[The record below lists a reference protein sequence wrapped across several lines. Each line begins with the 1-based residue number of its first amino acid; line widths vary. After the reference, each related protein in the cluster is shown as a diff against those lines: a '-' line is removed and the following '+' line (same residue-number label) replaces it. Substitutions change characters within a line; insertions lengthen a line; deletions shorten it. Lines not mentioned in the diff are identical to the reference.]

1 MTNNR
6 TILITGVT
14 GNQGGAVAQAL
25 QGTGFHLRGLT
36 RKPDS
41 ERAAALARQG
51 VDIVKGDL
59 DDEATL
65 RRALAGAWGVF
76 GVQNAGEAGVEREE
90 AQGKRLATLAREAG
104 VEHYVYTSVGS
115 AHKRTGVPHFDNKWR
130 IEETVRGL
138 RFPSHVILRPVF
150 FMENLLAPFSL
161 QGSTLAWALGQGT
174 KLQMIAVDDIGW
186 FGARAFTDAAALNR
200 REIDLAGD
208 VRTMP
213 EAAEILTEALG
224 RPIAFAQTP
233 IEQVRQYS
241 KDMAL
246 MLRMVRARRL
256 QRRHRWPGTRVRPRA
271 HEAPRLGT
279 PPRATKWALN
289 DSRRARMKA
298 VRLLEYGGQLV
309 FNDVPTPTIA
319 RDEILVKI
327 KSTAVNHLDLVE
339 ASGTAR
345 QILPI
350 DLPWIPG
357 HEFSGVV
364 EQIGSDVA
372 ACAPGDAV
380 FGTTTGMGAYAEYLA
395 VKAAAIAR
403 KPSNL
408 SFEEAASVPVASQTA
423 WQGIFTHG
431 HLEKGQ
437 TILIHGGAGAV
448 GAYAVQ
454 LASHA
459 GATVI
464 ATASGD
470 DEAYLKS
477 IGASRVIDYREA
489 QFEKV
494 LREKVDVVFDLI
506 GGDTQKRSFLVL
518 KEGGHLVSATQPVS
532 QEETARHRVSG
543 VMMRLAPS
551 GDVLGRIARLLEE
564 GTIRPDVATV
574 YALQDA
580 AQAWKD
586 IAGNLPGVHGMSPSG
601 PGAARRRSH
610 GKIVLRVA

>member
-1 MTNNR
+1 
-6 TILITGVT
+6 
-14 GNQGGAVAQAL
+14 
-25 QGTGFHLRGLT
+25 
-36 RKPDS
+36 
-41 ERAAALARQG
+41 
-51 VDIVKGDL
+51 
-59 DDEATL
+59 
-65 RRALAGAWGVF
+65 
-76 GVQNAGEAGVEREE
+76 
-90 AQGKRLATLAREAG
+90 
-104 VEHYVYTSVGS
+104 
-115 AHKRTGVPHFDNKWR
+115 
-130 IEETVRGL
+130 
-138 RFPSHVILRPVF
+138 
-150 FMENLLAPFSL
+150 
-161 QGSTLAWALGQGT
+161 
-174 KLQMIAVDDIGW
+174 
-186 FGARAFTDAAALNR
+186 
-200 REIDLAGD
+200 
-208 VRTMP
+208 
-213 EAAEILTEALG
+213 
-224 RPIAFAQTP
+224 
-233 IEQVRQYS
+233 
-241 KDMAL
+241 
-246 MLRMVRARRL
+246 
-256 QRRHRWPGTRVRPRA
+256 
-271 HEAPRLGT
+271 
-279 PPRATKWALN
+279 
-289 DSRRARMKA
+289 MKA
-298 VRLLEYGGQLV
+298 VRLLEYGEQLV
-309 FNDVPTPTIA
+309 LSDVPTPTIA

-327 KSTAVNHLDLVE
+327 KSTAVNHLDLVK
-339 ASGTAR
+339 ASGAVR

-364 EQIGSDVA
+364 EQIGGDVA
-372 ACAPGDAV
+372 AFAPGDAV
-380 FGTTTGMGAYAEYLA
+380 FGTSGMGAYAEYLA
-395 VKAAAIAR
+395 AKPTAIAR

-408 SFEEAASVPVASQTA
+408 SFEEAASVPVAAQTA
-423 WQGIFTHG
+423 WQGLFTHG

-470 DEAYLKS
+470 DEAYLNS
-477 IGASRVIDYREA
+477 IGASRAIDYRKA

-518 KEGGHLVSATQPVS
+518 KEGGHLVAATQPVS

-543 VMMRLAPS
+543 AMMRLAPS
-551 GDVLGRIARLLEE
+551 ADGLGRIARLLEE